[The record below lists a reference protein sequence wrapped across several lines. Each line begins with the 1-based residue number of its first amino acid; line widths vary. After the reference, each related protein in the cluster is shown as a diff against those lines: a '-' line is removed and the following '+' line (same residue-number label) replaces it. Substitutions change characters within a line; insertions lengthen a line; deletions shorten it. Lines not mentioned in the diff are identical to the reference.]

1 MKYLNYHFENKYII
15 SNIKSEIKQSYI
27 IICANKC
34 RDTVQYNFLV
44 RFTTKITHP
53 SGRFRK

>member
-53 SGRFRK
+53 SGRF